1 MGRRYDRRPM
11 PKVEL
16 ARHLYAFFPQ
26 LEGQEITVE
35 ATTAAEVVQAM
46 EKIAPGFSFYICDE
60 RGSLRTHVNIF
71 IEQDMVADRK
81 KLTDK
86 VKADSRV
93 YILQALS
100 GG

>member
-1 MGRRYDRRPM
+1 MRSSSIED
-11 PKVEL
+11 VFV
-16 ARHLYAFFPQ
+16 AR
-26 LEGQEITVE
+26 
-35 ATTAAEVVQAM
+35 
-46 EKIAPGFSFYICDE
+46 IAPGFAFYICDE

-71 IEQDMVADRK
+71 IEEDLVRDRK

-86 VKADSRV
+86 VKPDSRV